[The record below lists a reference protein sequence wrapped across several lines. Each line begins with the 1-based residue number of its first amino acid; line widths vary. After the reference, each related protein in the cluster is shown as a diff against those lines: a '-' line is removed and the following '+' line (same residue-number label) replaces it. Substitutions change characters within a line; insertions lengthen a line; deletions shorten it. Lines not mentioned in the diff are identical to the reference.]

1 MGLVRP
7 RDKKAPSDTA
17 SLNLSQLFFMGIP
30 DKMVSEDNYYR
41 YIDNLLFPLS
51 LLFVEECYHTLSFLV
66 ILSSA
71 LDKTQGRRAESPFRK
86 HLDFFPPAVPL
97 RQKRVPNVALGETL
111 RGEGTVSQT
120 LFPLL
125 VKYPTVKGSKGSDNM
140 LFWCSVA
147 SHDSSL
153 KGYQKCW
160 FSEPLSSF
168 TVGDASFFAKMM
180 IHSEAKARAMTFDK
194 VAWKCGRIILSLS
207 RGVKNERL
215 QQRGFLLAAV
225 PPPSQPLQWSWAGLE
240 TSLQVA
246 FFYLH
251 QLNHITSTQKSTI
264 DSGYYG
270 QDFIWQFYDFW
281 WSHSKIVP
289 KFWFLFIN
297 CELYP
302 KVWICITMD

>member
-30 DKMVSEDNYYR
+30 DKMVSEYNYNR
-41 YIDNLLFPLS
+41 CIDNLLFPISLS
-51 LLFVEECYHTLSFLV
+51 FVEECFHTLSFLV

-140 LFWCSVA
+140 LF
-147 SHDSSL
+147 
-153 KGYQKCW
+153 
-160 FSEPLSSF
+160 
-168 TVGDASFFAKMM
+168 
-180 IHSEAKARAMTFDK
+180 
-194 VAWKCGRIILSLS
+194 
-207 RGVKNERL
+207 
-215 QQRGFLLAAV
+215 
-225 PPPSQPLQWSWAGLE
+225 
-240 TSLQVA
+240 
-246 FFYLH
+246 
-251 QLNHITSTQKSTI
+251 
-264 DSGYYG
+264 
-270 QDFIWQFYDFW
+270 
-281 WSHSKIVP
+281 
-289 KFWFLFIN
+289 
-297 CELYP
+297 
-302 KVWICITMD
+302 